1 MHGRGA
7 QVSGLRREVEAM
19 LLRKVEDPALDIS
32 HSRVVDAMLK
42 LLVHDGF

>member
-1 MHGRGA
+1 MHCGRA

-19 LLRKVEDPALDIS
+19 LQRKVEDPGLDIS
-32 HSRVVDAMLK
+32 RSRVVDAMLK